1 MKKMM
6 KKTSAIAISA
16 FMLAQYIPFTA
27 IAVPG
32 TGGSNIITIHS
43 YQLGAADYAT
53 ASATNNATGT
63 TADQT
68 TVNGYSTASPR
79 GGMTYNIYG
88 ATYNATTQKYDV
100 DTSAPITSVVT
111 ASSGENIGVGS
122 SVGLNP
128 GVYWID
134 PVDDTN
140 TNPEFANAD
149 AFFIELPNTAN
160 PLHIYPKTT
169 KNDQSTPTT
178 DDGKLHTIEFTK
190 TNSNN
195 AAISG
200 VEFKVYFKNA
210 QDEWES
216 AKDTTTGNDKIYT
229 TGSNGKI
236 TITGL
241 PVGDYYF
248 VEQSLGTNAA
258 TYLLDQTPQKVTITG
273 VKSGETATAVTKTF
287 INENKLEVGK
297 EISADGAGHVYNWTI
312 TADLPD
318 NKDNLI
324 SYVITDKF
332 KGIDITG
339 VTIEGL
345 DGTAATPDF
354 TAAASLTNPDEY
366 IITITDAGLAKIK
379 DPANTTFNSA
389 TELKITVA
397 STLDTT
403 DLSTGNA
410 NEAAN
415 GNAVNKASISYKY
428 AYNPDPDDPST
439 PDIPGI
445 TDPDDDPTYPSEE
458 DSPAAPPADPDPSDI
473 TPTPDTPVDAVKPC
487 KFYISN
493 RAESEEGTE
502 LTSGRYEIP
511 NGSYHDDE
519 TSGDNVNLAVVTDLA
534 PGPYTIQQLG
544 TESGYQVDTEIKNIY
559 VGKDGNIYNYDPT
572 AAEGSRIG
580 SKITGN
586 TVIFV
591 NNQKTS
597 NFNLPFT
604 CTTATIIFTITGV
617 LLMASTGFF
626 IFILLKKRDDDEE
639 EKQENN

>member
-27 IAVPG
+27 VAVPG

-43 YQLGAADYAT
+43 YQLSAADYAT

-68 TVNGYSTASPR
+68 TVNGYDSKQAR

-88 ATYNATTQKYDV
+88 ATYNASTHKYDV
-100 DTSAPITSVVT
+100 DTSAPITTVVT
-111 ASSGENIGVGS
+111 ASTGENIGVGS

-169 KNDQSTPTT
+169 ANDQDTPNTAN
-178 DDGKLHTIEFTK
+178 GKLHTIEFIK
-190 TNSNN
+190 KNSAN
-195 AAISG
+195 AAIQD
-200 VEFKVYFKNA
+200 VDFKVYFKNA
-210 QDEWES
+210 QGDWEA
-216 AKDTTTGNDKIYT
+216 AKNTTGADKIYT
-229 TGSNGKI
+229 TDENGKI

-248 VEQSLGTNAA
+248 VEQELTGTNAT

-273 VKSGETATAVTKTF
+273 VQSGETATAVTKTF
-287 INENKLEVGK
+287 VNENKLEVGK
-297 EISADGAGHVYNWTI
+297 VISADGKGHEYNWTI
-312 TADLPD
+312 TADLPA
-318 NKDNLI
+318 NRDNLI

-354 TAAASLTNPDEY
+354 TAAPSLTNTDEY
-366 IITITDAGLAKIK
+366 IITITEAGLAKIK

-389 TELKITVA
+389 TELNITVA

-403 DLSTGNA
+403 DLSSGNA

-428 AYNPDPDDPST
+428 AYNPDPSDPTT

-445 TDPDDDPTYPSEE
+445 TDPDVDPTYPSAE
-458 DSPAAPPADPDPSDI
+458 DYPATPPADPDPSDI
-473 TPTPDTPVDAVKPC
+473 TPTPDTSADAVKPC
-487 KFYISN
+487 TFYISN
-493 RAESEEGTE
+493 PAESAGGTE
-502 LTSGRYEIP
+502 LTDGRYDVSS
-511 NGSYHDDE
+511 GSEYND
-519 TSGDNVNLAVVTDLA
+519 TANAYTGNLTVVTNLA
-534 PGPYTIQQLG
+534 PGPYTIEQIG
-544 TESGYQVDTEIKNIY
+544 TASGYQIDTEIRNIY
-559 VGKDGNIYNYDPT
+559 IGKDGNIYNYDPT

-591 NNQKTS
+591 NNLATS

-604 CTTATIIFTITGV
+604 GTTATIIFTITGV
-617 LLMASTGFF
+617 LLMAATGFF

-639 EKQENN
+639 EQENH